1 MGADRRHVVDPVRVV
16 LAMGAFAYI
25 LGFVLDLSCR
35 NEQWKTPER
44 YEHLCYTDISPL
56 YSLRGFADGLIPY
69 LQSDAA
75 HPYLEYPVLTGAFMH
90 VSALLTTAMN
100 SLMDGVDRT
109 EMFFDINVILL
120 FIPLAV
126 TVVATA
132 LTVRR
137 RPGMRRWSPSR
148 RR

>member
-1 MGADRRHVVDPVRVV
+1 MTRPSPIVEPGQQDPVVTASVGGIGGPVGRWARIGATWWTPVRVV

-69 LQSDAA
+69 L
-75 HPYLEYPVLTGAFMH
+75 
-90 VSALLTTAMN
+90 
-100 SLMDGVDRT
+100 
-109 EMFFDINVILL
+109 
-120 FIPLAV
+120 
-126 TVVATA
+126 
-132 LTVRR
+132 
-137 RPGMRRWSPSR
+137 
-148 RR
+148 